1 VPGPAVVEG
10 GADGGIGMREAHGGH
25 SAPGGR
31 YRAPSKPDA
40 DADNHGRRS
49 AHHMSAELVT
59 ALPRRVKAAPGLSAR
74 RDAEFTEYVHARLS
88 WLRGLAYVLCQ
99 DWQRADDLVQAAVT
113 RLYVRWDQASSA
125 DHLDGYVRAILVR
138 EYLAQRRSAWSRRV
152 VLAGEVPDR
161 ADRAQDH
168 DAGLDLQGALATLP
182 PGQRAT
188 LVLRF
193 YCDLSVDQAARALGC
208 SPGTV
213 KSQTAKGLGALRRW
227 LEPGGADGP
236 DAARARPRS
245 VRGSEHG

>member
-1 VPGPAVVEG
+1 
-10 GADGGIGMREAHGGH
+10 
-25 SAPGGR
+25 
-31 YRAPSKPDA
+31 
-40 DADNHGRRS
+40 
-49 AHHMSAELVT
+49 MSAELVT